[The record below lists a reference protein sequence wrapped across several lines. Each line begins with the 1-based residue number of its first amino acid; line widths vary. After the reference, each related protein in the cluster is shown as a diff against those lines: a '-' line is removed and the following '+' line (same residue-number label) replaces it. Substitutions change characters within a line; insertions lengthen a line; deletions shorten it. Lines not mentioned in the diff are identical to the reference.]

1 MDGAWCI
8 SPLPLDNS
16 AKLRFQVLDSD
27 RQKFSRNYPAGIGK
41 PVFCGT
47 LPRVTFDGMKLA
59 NVYEIYLPRER
70 QPVADDRAV
79 ISGGI
84 GGKEKTSF
92 EVQQVLRYLGRL

>member
-1 MDGAWCI
+1 
-8 SPLPLDNS
+8 
-16 AKLRFQVLDSD
+16 
-27 RQKFSRNYPAGIGK
+27 
-41 PVFCGT
+41 
-47 LPRVTFDGMKLA
+47 MKLA